1 MLTIDALKAFGANT
15 EEGMG
20 RCLNNEAFYLRLVK
34 MIPQDKNFSRLYEC
48 IDSGDMDGAFEAA
61 HALKGAL
68 GNLSLTPI
76 YNKAVEITEYLR
88 SRTQMDYAPLVAEI
102 KALHSKLTELCTD

>member
-1 MLTIDALKAFGANT
+1 MLTIESLKAFGANT

-34 MIPQDKNFSRLYEC
+34 MIPQDKNFARLYDC
-48 IDSGDMDGAFEAA
+48 IEAGDLGGAFEAA

-76 YNKAVEITEYLR
+76 YNKTVEITELLR
-88 SRTQMDYAPLVAEI
+88 NHTQMDYAPLVAEI
-102 KALHSKLTELCTD
+102 KDLQEKLKELCSD